1 MKEQIHSEI
10 KSLKPGLTELAQWL
24 YAHPE
29 TANQESE
36 SSKRVMA
43 FLRDAGFEIEPECA
57 GLPTAFKASKR
68 SGDGPKVAIMA
79 EYDALPGLGHGC
91 GHHLISAMSTGA
103 GIALASLLSEMPGEV
118 AVFGTPAEETGDG
131 KSVMAK
137 AGVFDDYDVGIMLHP
152 CPVHYT
158 APIILAIG
166 AYDFEFTGLASHA
179 GSRPYEG
186 INALDALVLMYN
198 GVSVLRQQLKDGT
211 RIAGIVLK
219 GGDVTNVIP
228 DQCTIRY
235 EVRARKLSD
244 YHATVGKVVNCAK
257 GAALATGCTLNFF
270 QSEPL
275 CMPLEE
281 SPALAA
287 EYHKLLDE
295 YGLCEE
301 GEDVVGA
308 TDLGDV
314 GAIIPALQPFFK
326 ICTHF
331 ELPHTEDFLRAANEP
346 YAYEQ
351 MLLGTELLARLGL
364 RVFEDP
370 GLLITLRAEKAAKA
384 ASRQRKE
391 VTK

>member
-1 MKEQIHSEI
+1 FS
-10 KSLKPGLTELAQWL
+10 
-24 YAHPE
+24 
-29 TANQESE
+29 
-36 SSKRVMA
+36 
-43 FLRDAGFEIEPECA
+43 
-57 GLPTAFKASKR
+57 
-68 SGDGPKVAIMA
+68 
-79 EYDALPGLGHGC
+79 
-91 GHHLISAMSTGA
+91 
-103 GIALASLLSEMPGEV
+103 
-118 AVFGTPAEETGDG
+118 
-131 KSVMAK
+131 
-137 AGVFDDYDVGIMLHP
+137 
-152 CPVHYT
+152 
-158 APIILAIG
+158 
-166 AYDFEFTGLASHA
+166 
-179 GSRPYEG
+179 
-186 INALDALVLMYN
+186 
-198 GVSVLRQQLKDGT
+198 
-211 RIAGIVLK
+211 
-219 GGDVTNVIP
+219 
-228 DQCTIRY
+228 
-235 EVRARKLSD
+235 
-244 YHATVGKVVNCAK
+244 
-257 GAALATGCTLNFF
+257 